1 MEIDILAADPVI
13 HQVDGDVL
21 VGHQRIQH
29 LADDLATGFRRFFR
43 ARENGAVEPF
53 GDVDGGK
60 KILFAFS
67 NPAAAAADAIVRTEA
82 KDILALV
89 TDSGPFVQMARCSWN
104 LLHVHYK
111 VKLFP
116 FGVPATAGLAALW
129 GLTHSKDLQSDLLKL
144 PANFPVLSIRGW
156 EDPLVPVTAIDE
168 AYAPAKNHLHYETLA
183 LPKGGHLNGL
193 KDFPD
198 EYKDKVSRFLI
209 KVCSR

>member
-1 MEIDILAADPVI
+1 LRYIWGDEIE
-13 HQVDGDVL
+13 DVL
-21 VGHQRIQH
+21 RSV
-29 LADDLATGFRRFFR
+29 
-43 ARENGAVEPF
+43 N
-53 GDVDGGK
+53 GK